1 MKKTIIFF
9 RIKAK
14 QIEGVIKMKIYLM
27 RHGEAEKNPGS
38 IESMLTDKGIAQV
51 SEMAERLKEKKINV
65 DEVYHSGL
73 LRAEESASIVKST
86 AFNYLEDTERSG
98 DLAPQAE
105 PKRWQSK
112 LEEEDYKSMDILFVS
127 HIPFLDKFTE
137 TLINDISDIQYA
149 CGTIVCLEKNE
160 GQDWKVLWQWD
171 P

>member
-1 MKKTIIFF
+1 
-9 RIKAK
+9 
-14 QIEGVIKMKIYLM
+14 MKIYLM

-38 IESMLTDKGIAQV
+38 IESMLTDKGVEQV
-51 SEMAERLKEKKINV
+51 SQMAEKLKEKEIYV
-65 DEVYHSGL
+65 DEVYYSGL
-73 LRAEESASIVKST
+73 LRAEESASIIQST
-86 AFNYLEDTERSG
+86 AFSQLEGIERSG

-112 LEEEDYKSMDILFVS
+112 LEDENYKSMDLFFVS

-137 TLINDISDIQYA
+137 ILINDISEVHYA

-160 GQDWKVLWQWD
+160 GKDWKILWQWD